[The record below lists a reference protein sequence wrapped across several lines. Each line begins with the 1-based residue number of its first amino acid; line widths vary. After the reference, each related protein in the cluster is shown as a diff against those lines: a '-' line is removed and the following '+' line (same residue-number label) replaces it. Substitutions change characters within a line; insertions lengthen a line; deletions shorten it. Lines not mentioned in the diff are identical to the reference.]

1 MNPSFKMALANLA
14 VTAALIYRW
23 LHGSPPM
30 ALLITALIMF
40 PLINGLLWL
49 SQRNFN
55 QPRRYRQGEKQK

>member
-1 MNPSFKMALANLA
+1 MNSSVKTALANLA

-23 LHGSPPM
+23 LHGSPPV
-30 ALLITALIMF
+30 ALLLTAIVVF

-55 QPRRYRQGEKQK
+55 RSRHYH

>member
-30 ALLITALIMF
+30 ALLITAIVMF
-40 PLINGLLWL
+40 PLVNGLLWL
-49 SQRNFN
+49 SQKNFN

>member
-1 MNPSFKMALANLA
+1 MSPRIKTALANLA

-23 LHGSPPM
+23 LHGAPQI
-30 ALLITALIMF
+30 AILITALIMF

-55 QPRRYRQGEKQK
+55 QPRRSR

>member
-1 MNPSFKMALANLA
+1 MTPVIKTALANLA

-23 LHGSPPM
+23 LHGSPPI
-30 ALLITALIMF
+30 ALLITAIIMF

-55 QPRRYRQGEKQK
+55 RPRHYH

>member
-30 ALLITALIMF
+30 ALLITAIIMF
-40 PLINGLLWL
+40 PLINGLLWMT
-49 SQRNFN
+49 QRKFN
-55 QPRRYRQGEKQK
+55 RPRRYH

>member
-1 MNPSFKMALANLA
+1 MNPSFKTALANLA

-30 ALLITALIMF
+30 ALLITAIIMF

-49 SQRNFN
+49 TQRKFN
-55 QPRRYRQGEKQK
+55 RPRRYH

>member
-1 MNPSFKMALANLA
+1 MNPSFKTALANLA

-30 ALLITALIMF
+30 ALLITAIIMF

-49 SQRNFN
+49 SQRSFN
-55 QPRRYRQGEKQK
+55 RPKPGPGHYR

>member
-1 MNPSFKMALANLA
+1 MSPRIKTALANLA

-30 ALLITALIMF
+30 ALLITAIIMF

-49 SQRNFN
+49 NQRSFN
-55 QPRRYRQGEKQK
+55 RPRHYR

>member
-30 ALLITALIMF
+30 ALLITAIIMF

-49 SQRNFN
+49 SQRSFN
-55 QPRRYRQGEKQK
+55 RPKHYR

>member
-1 MNPSFKMALANLA
+1 MSPKFKMALANLA

-30 ALLITALIMF
+30 ALLITAIIMF

-49 SQRNFN
+49 SQRSFN
-55 QPRRYRQGEKQK
+55 QPRRSR

>member
-1 MNPSFKMALANLA
+1 MSHTIKTALANLA

-30 ALLITALIMF
+30 ALLITAIIMF

-49 SQRNFN
+49 SQRSFN
-55 QPRRYRQGEKQK
+55 RPRQERQPKHYR

>member
-1 MNPSFKMALANLA
+1 MNPSFKTALANLA

-30 ALLITALIMF
+30 ALFITAIIMF

-49 SQRNFN
+49 SQRSFN
-55 QPRRYRQGEKQK
+55 RPRHYH

>member
-1 MNPSFKMALANLA
+1 MSPSFKTALANLA

-30 ALLITALIMF
+30 ALLITAIIMF

-49 SQRNFN
+49 TQRKFN
-55 QPRRYRQGEKQK
+55 QPGRYH

>member
-1 MNPSFKMALANLA
+1 MSPRVRTALANLA
-14 VTAALIYRW
+14 ITAALIYRW
-23 LHGSPPM
+23 LHGAPQI

-55 QPRRYRQGEKQK
+55 QPRRSR

>member
-1 MNPSFKMALANLA
+1 MSPRVKTAIANLA

-30 ALLITALIMF
+30 ALLITAIIMF

-49 SQRNFN
+49 SQRSFN
-55 QPRRYRQGEKQK
+55 QP